1 MINKLRWPI
10 CACGCLIL
18 FLSLPS
24 SAAAQ
29 ASEVDFKALYAAAE
43 YDKALEVI
51 ASLDNLEAQQYKAL
65 CLLALGRTA
74 DASTAIETLVNAS
87 PTFTPSSEDAP
98 PRFVE
103 LVTKVRQKLLPT
115 IARRTFTEGRDLYNG
130 KQNEEAVKR
139 FSLVLTLLK
148 DPAFVDAGA
157 KQDLETLA
165 TGFSDLAKAATTAVK
180 VVAAAPEPVPPP
192 VPAPAATAAP
202 APAVPP
208 KVVPPVALVQTVP
221 PMPTDIAT
229 RVGAKLVMVVQ
240 IDAAGRVTGATVKES
255 AHPRYDRLVQVAT
268 REWRY
273 TPATLNGL
281 AIASEQVVTI
291 QPQGR
296 R

>member
-1 MINKLRWPI
+1 MMNKLRWPLG
-10 CACGCLIL
+10 ACGCLIL
-18 FLSLPS
+18 VLSASS

-29 ASEVDFKALYAAAE
+29 ATEVDFKALYAAAE
-43 YDKALEVI
+43 YDKALEVVGP
-51 ASLDNLEAQQYKAL
+51 LDTLEAQQYEAL

-74 DASTAIETLVNAS
+74 DAGAAIESLVNAS
-87 PTFTPSSEDAP
+87 PTFIPSSEDAP

-115 IARRTFTEGRDLYNG
+115 IARRVFTEGRELYNG

-148 DPAFVDAGA
+148 DPAFTDLNA

-165 TGFSDLAKAATTAVK
+165 TGFIDLAKASSTPVN
-180 VVAAAPEPVPPP
+180 VVAAPPEPVPPP
-192 VPAPAATAAP
+192 AAAPTAAAAAV
-202 APAVPP
+202 APR
-208 KVVPPVALVQTVP
+208 VVPPVALVQTVP
-221 PMPTDIAT
+221 PMPTDIAA

-240 IDAAGRVTGATVKES
+240 IDAAGRVTSATVKES
-255 AHPRYDRLVQVAT
+255 AHPRYDRIVVLAT
-268 REWRY
+268 RDWRY

-281 AIASEQVVTI
+281 AIAAEQIVTI
-291 QPQGR
+291 QPQAR